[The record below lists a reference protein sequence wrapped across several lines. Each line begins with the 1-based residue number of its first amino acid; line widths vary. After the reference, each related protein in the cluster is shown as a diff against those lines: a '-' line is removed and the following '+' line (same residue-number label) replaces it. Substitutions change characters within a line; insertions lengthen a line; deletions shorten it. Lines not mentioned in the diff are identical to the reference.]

1 LIYFRFYMISARIIY
16 LNQYTLNNETYL
28 YYSNIDKMLRS
39 EGKLFDPIA
48 SQINGNIKCLT
59 KPENKVFGFF
69 EASSVS
75 HTRYKVDFRNL
86 INAQPSTTKI
96 PYLLP
101 PEPNGVWE
109 NKIPPFWV
117 N

>member
-1 LIYFRFYMISARIIY
+1 MISARIIY
-16 LNQYTLNNETYL
+16 LNQYTLNNEAYL
-28 YYSNIDKMLRS
+28 YYKSIDELLRS

-59 KPENKVFGFF
+59 KQENKVFGFF

-75 HTRYKVDFRNL
+75 NTSYKVDFQNL
-86 INAQPSTTKI
+86 INAQPSITKI

-101 PEPNGVWE
+101 PEPKGVWE
-109 NKIPPFWV
+109 NKVPPFWV